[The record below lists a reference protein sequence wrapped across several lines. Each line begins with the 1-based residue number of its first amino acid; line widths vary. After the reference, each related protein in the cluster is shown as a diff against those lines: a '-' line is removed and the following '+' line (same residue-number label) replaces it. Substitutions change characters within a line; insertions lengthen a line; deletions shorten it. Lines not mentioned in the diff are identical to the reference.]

1 MITIYN
7 HGKKE
12 PKYYS
17 FSNYGNFCYSTK
29 AELGLWSEYLELNKV
44 PEITGKTSDLDL
56 EEKYKIVGWQR
67 NEAQLKQQPKE
78 MRTKTN
84 TEGL

>member
-29 AELGLWSEYLELNKV
+29 LELSAWSDYLELNNV
-44 PEITGKTSDLDL
+44 PEVTGSGSKPAVL
-56 EEKYKIVGWQR
+56 
-67 NEAQLKQQPKE
+67 
-78 MRTKTN
+78 
-84 TEGL
+84 

>member
-44 PEITGKTSDLDL
+44 PEITGKISELTK
-56 EEKYKIVGWQR
+56 KYKIVGWQR
-67 NEAQLKQQPKE
+67 NEAQLKQQPNE

>member
-17 FSNYGNFCYSTK
+17 FSNYGNFAYSTK
-29 AELGLWSEYLELNKV
+29 AELKAWSDYLELNNV
-44 PEITGKTSDLDL
+44 PEATGEISELKK
-56 EEKYKIVGWQR
+56 KYKIVGWQR
-67 NEAQLKQQPKE
+67 KEAQLKQQPNE

>member
-17 FSNYGNFCYSTK
+17 FSNYGNFAYSTK

-44 PEITGKTSDLDL
+44 PEITGKIL
-56 EEKYKIVGWQR
+56 ELTKKYKIVGWQR
-67 NEAQLKQQPKE
+67 KEAQLKQQPKE